1 MKKVVLSLIT
11 LIGLLAVSLAHAEQR
26 YFYDSLGRLTA
37 EMDSA
42 GNVAF
47 YDYDAVGNLLAIRQG
62 DPQQLSLVSFSPG
75 KGPVGTRV
83 TILGSGFSTTLSEN
97 QLFVNN
103 TPATVLSAENASI
116 VFTVPSGATT
126 GLIKVTTPRGTV
138 QSQQP
143 FTVISGAAITAVD
156 PARVAQGTTLIV
168 TISGQNLPTIGQVT
182 FSDPSVTGLVNNGG
196 SKTQL
201 PITVTIAA
209 NAPLGPKTFTITSVD
224 GTIDSGSVTV
234 TVAPPLFTTP
244 LSKMVSVFMPGPS
257 AVSAS
262 GPSMALSPGIS
273 VFAPLSST
281 SVPLSGPSASNS
293 ASVSTF
299 MPGPSEVP
307 VTGSSFGLTPGTS
320 VSMPP

>member
-1 MKKVVLSLIT
+1 MNKVFISSLVAIVLFIS
-11 LIGLLAVSLAHAEQR
+11 SLAHAEQR
-26 YFYDSLGRLTA
+26 YFYDSLGRLAA

-47 YDYDAVGNLLAIRQG
+47 YEYDAVGNLLAIRQG

-97 QLFVNN
+97 QVFVND
-103 TPATVLSAENASI
+103 TLATVLSAENASI

-138 QSQQP
+138 LSAQP
-143 FTVISGAAITAVD
+143 FIVVSGAAITAVD

-209 NAPLGPKTFTITSVD
+209 NAPVGPKTFTITSVD

-244 LSKMVSVFMPGPS
+244 LSKMVSIFMPGPS

-262 GPSMALSPGIS
+262 GPAATVTSGIS
-273 VFAPLSST
+273 VLVPPSTT
-281 SVPLSGPSASNS
+281 SVPLTGPSASNS
-293 ASVSTF
+293 DSVSIF
-299 MPGPSEVP
+299 LLGPSETA
-307 VTGSSFGLTPGTS
+307 VTGDSFGLTPETS